1 MSKFYLNKISVYFS
15 YNQFKY
21 LKYILLHLFKFV
33 FISFLLNVNKVLKH
47 IRNIITKIVLSI
59 NIYKLNFFF
68 KFIRLSIL
76 FFSLRTLKII
86 TLLFLLSSLLDN
98 LLISPSYAELQEIK
112 EDWVCTDFGDKFCLF
127 EDVYGCGVPDVR
139 NRFAW
144 YRIKQCVDTD
154 KVIDERPCVIVEK
167 EVENNLHIPFQLAE
181 IDGETYVIKEKEIDF
196 KYECH
201 TSEGGLV
208 CINENTHGIKTS
220 SSPEEG
226 KIYTI
231 GGEIKGLVK
240 KVLNAEEVL
249 DVSGGKCGLMKDKGS
264 CLKTCSSEK
273 KKKKVKVKDEN
284 GNAKEIEI
292 EESECDRLVT
302 GGNWQEWYEC
312 SKGSE
317 GSSYC
322 KGGGSSEE
330 YFKGSDKKQYLDK
343 SCCAENNGYVKYG
356 STKIGDDNMSIVITK
371 YYKVDKGFNVDDY
384 VKVNNKYYNKKF
396 GIMKFNKSE
405 TNKIRCL
412 VSEYDNK
419 GRPRIVIAG
428 GSRCR
433 LSHLSEDKI
442 IVKSSNGSYYS
453 VVYKYSRNLEDFV
466 KYYYDEKLF
475 RNNDVLSEASFL
487 RFMVLND
494 SRCLKNKSSNCFL
507 PQKETC
513 LVNKRSEHKY
523 CSVTPQSSCKV
534 CVKWGIDIKE
544 LSLDG
549 FKNAKFE
556 CTEYHTANWNDDIFM
571 RLYDSIPNSWTD
583 TKTPGS
589 PYVPNTREGV
599 VKYKGRAGASW
610 GANIELREDKKCEYG
625 RVCKNK
631 HSYGRIDIS
640 DFKIGYNLEKYYND
654 RNWWYRDEIVDPDEA
669 WIAKECSD
677 QVLFKCRDGNT
688 YECPNYAYQ
697 MWNDRYV
704 FEVSGVSCNSG
715 NYYWSSG
722 SDQYCGS
729 TNGPGYCLTRGY
741 KCPEK
746 SFDCKY
752 HSQSRSISWMEPE
765 FSVREVDIE
774 EVYDPNLIVE

>member
-98 LLISPSYAELQEIK
+98 LLISPSYARLEEIQK
-112 EDWVCTDFGDKFCLF
+112 DWLCTDFGNRNCLF
-127 EDVYGCGVPDVR
+127 EDGYGCAIPNFNYNFG
-139 NRFAW
+139 
-144 YRIKQCVDTD
+144 CVDKD
-154 KVIDERPCVIVEK
+154 KVVNGNKCFITKNEQSNESHDSDKSLPVIEI
-167 EVENNLHIPFQLAE
+167 NNKS
-181 IDGETYVIKEKEIDF
+181 YVLSKINSSQKIC
-196 KYECH
+196 KYD
-201 TSEGGLV
+201 S
-208 CINENTHGIKTS
+208 NEMLCRNEDAQMIETS
-220 SSPEEG
+220 SSPEAG
-226 KIYTI
+226 KIYTS
-231 GGEIKGLVK
+231 GSEIKGLVTE
-240 KVLNAEEVL
+240 VLNAKEVL
-249 DVSGGKCGLMKDKGS
+249 DVSGGKCGLMKDKSS
-264 CLKTCSSEK
+264 CLKTCSSK
-273 KKKKVKVKDEN
+273 KEKKKVKVKDEQ
-284 GNAKEIEI
+284 GKEKEIEI

-322 KGGGSSEE
+322 KGGGYSEE

-343 SCCAENNGYVKYG
+343 SCCAENNEYVKYDYN
-356 STKIGDDNMSIVITK
+356 TYYKLDNTFNIGDYVMFEGVCVKKSDLHKLNKVDVYRYLVLGRKSSDSNENSLFVQDNGSNSWWGHASAIARHYLYFSEGSPVV
-371 YYKVDKGFNVDDY
+371 YDYSNSSVYKVIYTFPNKLEEFIKKYASCTERAIIDGRSECVDPGFWALKDRRCI
-384 VKVNNKYYNKKF
+384 NNQ
-396 GIMKFNKSE
+396 
-405 TNKIRCL
+405 
-412 VSEYDNK
+412 
-419 GRPRIVIAG
+419 
-428 GSRCR
+428 
-433 LSHLSEDKI
+433 
-442 IVKSSNGSYYS
+442 SSQQ
-453 VVYKYSRNLEDFV
+453 
-466 KYYYDEKLF
+466 
-475 RNNDVLSEASFL
+475 
-487 RFMVLND
+487 
-494 SRCLKNKSSNCFL
+494 CFL
-507 PQKETC
+507 KQLDTC
-513 LVNKRSEHKY
+513 LVNKHSKQRY
-523 CSVTPQSSCKV
+523 CSLNSNSSCDV
-534 CVKWGIDIKE
+534 CIKWGIDIKE
-544 LSLDG
+544 FSLEG

-556 CTEYHTANWNDDIFM
+556 CMEYHTANWNDDIFM

-631 HSYGRIDIS
+631 SSSEGIDIS
-640 DFKIGYNLEKYYND
+640 DFKIGYYLEKYYND
-654 RNWWYRDEIVDPDEA
+654 RNWWHRDEILDADEA
-669 WIAKECSD
+669 WITKKCSD
-677 QVLFKCRDGNT
+677 QDWFKCRDGDT
-688 YECPNYAYQ
+688 YECPNYEYQ

-704 FEVSGVSCNSG
+704 FEVSGVSCNDG

-722 SDQYCGS
+722 SEQYCGS

-765 FSVREVDIE
+765 FSIREVDIE